1 MPAALK
7 TNLSA
12 CWFASLLSVLLWQP
26 LIATYAHT
34 PLRSAFEDIPT
45 LQLNQPLAGSLKGGE
60 SDLYQLHSDA
70 GMLVRVLVNQ
80 QGVDVA
86 VQASDPQR
94 TKVVRADDSF
104 GRVGPQLLEFLT
116 EKAGDY
122 SIEVLARPS
131 ELGGNYEI
139 RYLEMRPVTNLDRT
153 RLSARSYL
161 AAGNIYRSS
170 VSPSSVR
177 AAIIEYGKAL
187 ALYKQINDRAGQ
199 AATLH
204 YIGRSY
210 ESQSDY
216 RQALENYSL
225 TLPLWRAV
233 SDRRGEGYAI
243 SSIGTMHLYLSNLDL
258 AYASFVEAG
267 AIHHQLGNKEFEALS
282 YQEIGNVYRQR
293 GDMGQALTYFQKA
306 LPIFHE
312 VVGARMRMLY
322 LLSNIGAAYEELG
335 DLEQAAAYQK
345 RALDIGRQIK
355 HRHGIS
361 LALYYLGDLYAQ
373 RGETRQALSFY
384 QEALP
389 ACLEIG
395 DDNCAGRTYRR
406 LASVYDSL
414 GEAQTALDFYAKG
427 AAIYRQKE
435 RPLELARMLNSAGVL
450 YSSLGDKA
458 RAFDLH
464 SEALVLS
471 RKAQSRQDEAASLA
485 NLADLYQDQGQTEK
499 ACESYQ
505 QALMISREI
514 KNRQNE
520 ARNLNRLG
528 LLAHANGN
536 RPEAIKHFEQALAI
550 TNELGARPGSAF
562 TLNNLGV
569 VHDGLG
575 DAKAAHEHFN
585 KALKAFREIE
595 NKSGEAMILYRIASL
610 QKKAGQIEEARR
622 NIAGALEIVE
632 TLRGK
637 IASTDLRS
645 SYFATVQQYYELYI
659 DLLMREHRSRP
670 HENLNFT
677 ALQISEQ
684 ARARSLLDLLQEAKA
699 DARQSADPKLLV
711 REQELLELINGKAA
725 QQAQAFGD
733 ARKAELA
740 KTLGEEI
747 NRLSAEYELLEASIR
762 ESNPRYAELV
772 RARPLTVGDV
782 KGLLDPRTLLLE
794 YRLSEERS
802 YLWAVSQSTLE
813 SFELP
818 PRSEIERTGKEFYRS
833 LTERN
838 RVVKGET
845 PSQKQVRIQASEQKL
860 QMVADRL
867 RQMLLGPIAKS
878 IADKRLVIVA
888 DGALQFVPF
897 AALINQ
903 TTDASTANEVVS
915 LPSIAVL
922 RQLRREGQ
930 RQNPSKS
937 VAVFADPVFESDD
950 PRLPTAARTRVAR
963 QSNTAL
969 TQSQTDFD
977 FGQIGGGLP
986 RLLASREEAKAIVA
1000 LSPGGSSDGVMDF
1013 EASRERAT
1021 GEAMNQ
1027 YRVLHFATHALVN
1040 TSRPQ
1045 LSGIVLSLYDEK
1057 GKERDGFLRLN
1068 QIYNLH
1074 LRNDL
1079 VVLSACSTALGKD
1092 VKGEGMI
1099 GLTRGFMYAGVP
1111 RVIASLWKV
1120 DDEAT
1125 SELMKIFYRNL
1136 LQEKMTASQALR
1148 AAQLEMHTQTRW
1160 RSPYYWGAFV
1170 LQGDWR

>member
-1 MPAALK
+1 M
-7 TNLSA
+7 
-12 CWFASLLSVLLWQP
+12 
-26 LIATYAHT
+26 I
-34 PLRSAFEDIPT
+34 
-45 LQLNQPLAGSLKGGE
+45 
-60 SDLYQLHSDA
+60 
-70 GMLVRVLVNQ
+70 VRLLVNQ

-86 VQASDPQR
+86 VQAFDPQR
-94 TKVVRADDSF
+94 TRVGRADDSF

-116 EKAGDY
+116 EKAADY

-131 ELGGNYEI
+131 ELGGRYEI
-139 RYLEMRPVTNLDRT
+139 SYLEMRAVTNLDRT

-161 AAGNIYRSS
+161 AAGNSHRTR
-170 VSPSSVR
+170 VTPSSVR
-177 AAIIEYGKAL
+177 AAMVEYGKAL

-199 AATLH
+199 AAALY
-204 YIGRSY
+204 YIARSY

-258 AYASFVEAG
+258 AYSSFLAAG
-267 AIHHQLGNKEFEALS
+267 AIHRELGNKEFEALS
-282 YQEIGNVYRQR
+282 YQEIGNVFRQR
-293 GDMGQALTYFQKA
+293 GDMSQALTYFQKA
-306 LPIFHE
+306 LPIFQE
-312 VVGARMRMLY
+312 VVGAKIRMLY
-322 LLSNIGAAYEELG
+322 LLSNIGATYEELG

-345 RALDIGRQIK
+345 RALDIGRQLDL
-355 HRHGIS
+355 RHGIS
-361 LALYYLGDLYAQ
+361 LALYYLGDIYAH

-384 QEALP
+384 EQALP
-389 ACLEIG
+389 GCLEIG

-435 RPLELARMLNSAGVL
+435 RPLELARMLNSSGVL
-450 YSSLGDKA
+450 YSSLGDKT

-485 NLADLYQDQGQTEK
+485 SLADIYQDQGQTEK
-499 ACESYQ
+499 ARESYQ
-505 QALMISREI
+505 QALVISREI

-520 ARNLNRLG
+520 ASNLNRLG
-528 LLAHANGN
+528 LLAHSTGN
-536 RPEAIKHFEQALAI
+536 RPEAIRHFEQSLAI
-550 TNELGARPGSAF
+550 SNELGARPGSAL

-569 VHDGLG
+569 VHDGSG
-575 DAKAAHEHFN
+575 DAKAALEYFN
-585 KALKAFREIE
+585 KALTVFREIE
-595 NKSGEAMILYRIASL
+595 NKSGEAQILYRIASL
-610 QKKAGQIEEARR
+610 QNKAGQFEAARR
-622 NIAGALEIVE
+622 HITSALEIVE

-670 HENLNFT
+670 NDNLNFT

-699 DARQSADPKLLV
+699 DIRQSADPKLLA

-733 ARKAELA
+733 TRKTELA

-772 RARPLTVGDV
+772 RASPLTLNDV
-782 KGLLDPRTLLLE
+782 QGLLDPQTLLLE
-794 YRLSEERS
+794 YRLSDERS
-802 YLWAVSQSTLE
+802 YLWAISQNTLE

-818 PRSEIERTGKEFYRS
+818 ARAEIERAGRDFYRA

-838 RVVKGET
+838 RMVKGET
-845 PSQKQVRIQASEQKL
+845 PSQRQTRIQSSEQNL
-860 QMVADRL
+860 QIIAERL
-867 RQMLLGPIAKS
+867 RQMLLGPVTKS

-888 DGALQFVPF
+888 DGALQYVPF
-897 AALINQ
+897 ATLTNLPTAG
-903 TTDASTANEVVS
+903 STASEIIS

-922 RQLRREGQ
+922 RQLRREGT
-930 RQNPSKS
+930 RPNPSKS

-950 PRLPTAARTRVAR
+950 PRLPATLRTRLAR

-1000 LSPGGSSDGVMDF
+1000 LSPAGSSDGVTDF
-1013 EASRERAT
+1013 AASRERAT
-1021 GEAMNQ
+1021 DAAMNQ
-1027 YRVLHFATHALVN
+1027 YRVLHFATHALLN

-1068 QIYNLH
+1068 QIYNLR
-1074 LRNDL
+1074 LRNEL

-1125 SELMKIFYRNL
+1125 AELMKIFYRNL
-1136 LQEKMTASQALR
+1136 LQKRTTASQALR
-1148 AAQLEMHTQTRW
+1148 AAQIEMQTEARW